1 MTRIES
7 LALRWH
13 AARYERLCAQ
23 KELNKARNESKGW
36 APLQLLSALV
46 AQKKEAKR
54 LESRALRELNKACN
68 ELRLHVGAIED
79 GASKPKLNNNV
90 IDI

>member
-1 MTRIES
+1 MTQIEL

-13 AARYERLCAQ
+13 AARYERLCVQ
-23 KELNKARNESKGW
+23 KEMNKVRDESTGW
-36 APLQLLSALV
+36 APLQLLSVLV
-46 AQKKEAKR
+46 ARKREAKR

-68 ELRLHVGAIED
+68 KLRIQAGAIED

>member
-23 KELNKARNESKGW
+23 KELNKACDESKGW
-36 APLQLLSALV
+36 APLQLLSVLV
-46 AQKKEAKR
+46 ARKKEAKR

-79 GASKPKLNNNV
+79 GTSKPKLDNNV